1 MKQYQKGIFVL
12 DFLQELGLS
21 MLIIGKA
28 LEDTRLNKS
37 YRVIKCNPTRIH
49 LKMTHPVLSILGTLF
64 SVVGSKTHLQAT
76 PTSLWLAL

>member
-1 MKQYQKGIFVL
+1 M

-37 YRVIKCNPTRIH
+37 YKVIKSNPKITQEEF
-49 LKMTHPVLSILGTLF
+49 LTKMQLAD
-64 SVVGSKTHLQAT
+64 SKN
-76 PTSLWLAL
+76 

>member
-28 LEDTRLNKS
+28 LEETRLNKS
-37 YRVIKCNPTRIH
+37 YRVIKSNPKITQEEF
-49 LKMTHPVLSILGTLF
+49 LTKMQLAD
-64 SVVGSKTHLQAT
+64 SKN
-76 PTSLWLAL
+76 

>member
-37 YRVIKCNPTRIH
+37 YRVIKSNPKITQEEF
-49 LKMTHPVLSILGTLF
+49 LTKMQLVD
-64 SVVGSKTHLQAT
+64 SKN
-76 PTSLWLAL
+76 

>member
-28 LEDTRLNKS
+28 LEDNRLNKS
-37 YRVIKCNPTRIH
+37 YRVIKSNPKITQEEFLR
-49 LKMTHPVLSILGTLF
+49 KMQLVD
-64 SVVGSKTHLQAT
+64 SKN
-76 PTSLWLAL
+76 

>member
-37 YRVIKCNPTRIH
+37 YRVIKCNPKITQEEF
-49 LKMTHPVLSILGTLF
+49 LTKMQLVD
-64 SVVGSKTHLQAT
+64 SKN
-76 PTSLWLAL
+76 

>member
-1 MKQYQKGIFVL
+1 MKQYQKSIVVM

-37 YRVIKCNPTRIH
+37 YRVIKSNPQITQEEFIA
-49 LKMTHPVLSILGTLF
+49 KMQLG
-64 SVVGSKTHLQAT
+64 
-76 PTSLWLAL
+76 

>member
-28 LEDTRLNKS
+28 LEDNRLNKS
-37 YRVIKCNPTRIH
+37 YRVIKSNPKITQEEF
-49 LKMTHPVLSILGTLF
+49 LTKMQLAD
-64 SVVGSKTHLQAT
+64 SKN
-76 PTSLWLAL
+76 

>member
-1 MKQYQKGIFVL
+1 MKQYQKGIFIM

-37 YRVIKCNPTRIH
+37 YRVIKSNPQITQEEFIA
-49 LKMTHPVLSILGTLF
+49 KMQLG
-64 SVVGSKTHLQAT
+64 
-76 PTSLWLAL
+76 

>member
-28 LEDTRLNKS
+28 LEDNRLNKC
-37 YRVIKCNPTRIH
+37 YRVIKSNPKITQEEF
-49 LKMTHPVLSILGTLF
+49 LTKMQLVD
-64 SVVGSKTHLQAT
+64 SKN
-76 PTSLWLAL
+76 

>member
-37 YRVIKCNPTRIH
+37 YRVIKSNPKITQEEF
-49 LKMTHPVLSILGTLF
+49 LTKMQLVDN
-64 SVVGSKTHLQAT
+64 KN
-76 PTSLWLAL
+76 

>member
-1 MKQYQKGIFVL
+1 MKQYQKSIFIM

-37 YRVIKCNPTRIH
+37 YKVIKSNPKITQEEF
-49 LKMTHPVLSILGTLF
+49 LTKMQLVDC
-64 SVVGSKTHLQAT
+64 KN
-76 PTSLWLAL
+76 

>member
-28 LEDTRLNKS
+28 LENTRLNKS
-37 YRVIKCNPTRIH
+37 YRVIKSNPKITQEEF
-49 LKMTHPVLSILGTLF
+49 LTKMQLVD
-64 SVVGSKTHLQAT
+64 SKN
-76 PTSLWLAL
+76 

>member
-28 LEDTRLNKS
+28 LEDNRLNKS
-37 YRVIKCNPTRIH
+37 YRVIKSNPKITQEEF
-49 LKMTHPVLSILGTLF
+49 LTKMQLVDN
-64 SVVGSKTHLQAT
+64 KN
-76 PTSLWLAL
+76 

>member
-37 YRVIKCNPTRIH
+37 YRVIKGNPKITQEEF
-49 LKMTHPVLSILGTLF
+49 LTKMQLVD
-64 SVVGSKTHLQAT
+64 SKN
-76 PTSLWLAL
+76 